1 MKHLIACFL
10 LVLSTGFVGWGQ
22 EEESPRYVCITMQG
36 GLVRCGTLVS
46 DDGIQVILDTPE
58 LGKVMLYKSS
68 MIRIEDAEPGTYEAP
83 VEVDIMSQDRIIDK
97 DRAIQSSRYLFAPS
111 AHSLREGEGYWNLSP
126 VGGNIT
132 YALDDNTMAGLSA
145 SWLGYG
151 FTFKQSF
158 DLKEDFRMSVGGL
171 MQAGWTGTATST
183 ANPDDLT
190 VGSGYLF
197 SPFSTPPRVTRTTTG
212 RSGWGTSS
220 GARGARLFHPV
231 WVYRKTSQRN
241 QLTHDQPQRLRAGW
255 IQGLVRDRELLL
267 LQPGVFPGEQRVV
280 VWVAPLERLVEVDQR
295 VGLLGFDRGG
305 RQRTASAVV
314 EPDQAILRHRALG
327 EVVKGI

>member
-68 MIRIEDAEPGTYEAP
+68 MVRIEDAEPGTYEAP
-83 VEVDIMSQDRIIDK
+83 VEVDIMSQDRMIDK

-183 ANPDDLT
+183 TNPDDLT

-197 SPFSTPPRVTRTTTG
+197 FPFLNATKGDENNNWTLGLGYLFGERVERVSSIPFGSTEKQANATNSPMINLSGCVQVGSRAWFVTENYYFFNPEYFPVNSVLSFGLRRWSDSWKWTNELAFLVLIEEG
-212 RSGWGTSS
+212 GN
-220 GARGARLFHPV
+220 ARPV
-231 WVYRKTSQRN
+231 PWLS
-241 QLTHDQPQRLRAGW
+241 LTKP
-255 IQGLVRDRELLL
+255 
-267 LQPGVFPGEQRVV
+267 F
-280 VWVAPLERLVEVDQR
+280 
-295 VGLLGFDRGG
+295 
-305 RQRTASAVV
+305 
-314 EPDQAILRHRALG
+314 
-327 EVVKGI
+327 